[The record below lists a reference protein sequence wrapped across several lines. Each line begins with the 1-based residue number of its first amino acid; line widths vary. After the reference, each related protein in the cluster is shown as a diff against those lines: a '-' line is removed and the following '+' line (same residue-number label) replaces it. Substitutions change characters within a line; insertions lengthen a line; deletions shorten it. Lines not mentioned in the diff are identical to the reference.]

1 MTADVILASSS
12 LRLPYLAEA
21 NARLSAFE
29 RDGKG
34 LRFGLAGH
42 VPLSFA
48 LANAQGCRL
57 TAGGRP
63 LLPYRQAAGL
73 NHYRLEHHAE
83 SAFKLDCGA

>member
-1 MTADVILASSS
+1 MAPSAAA
-12 LRLPYLAEA
+12 LPYLAEA
-21 NARLSAFE
+21 NARLTEFA

-34 LRFGLAGH
+34 LSFGFAGH

-73 NHYRLEHHAE
+73 NHYRMEQHAE
-83 SAFKLDCGA
+83 SAFKLNCGA